1 MSPADG
7 MTPEGT
13 RALGGLLLALA
24 GAPRELRAQL
34 DAPGTFTDTTDETRR
49 CADRSTDRKA
59 HQ

>member
-1 MSPADG
+1 MSPVDG

-24 GAPRELRAQL
+24 GTPRKLRAQL
-34 DAPGTFTDTTDETRR
+34 DAPGTFTATTNETRR

-59 HQ
+59 H